1 MPVTQ
6 GSRQRRRPR
15 ASSADP
21 RAEDD
26 EHKGF
31 NKPHWQTSHVSQSE
45 EILRQGSSDATV
57 LAGPQQQKDWGK
69 RAGSLCVSK
78 AKL

>member
-21 RAEDD
+21 RTEDGK
-26 EHKGF
+26 HKEF
-31 NKPHWQTSHVSQSE
+31 NIPHWQTSHVSRSE
-45 EILRQGSSDATV
+45 EILGQGSSDVTT
-57 LAGPQQQKDWGK
+57 LAGLQQQNDWGK
-69 RAGSLCVSK
+69 RAGSLCISK
-78 AKL
+78 VEL